1 VQQTHVWARLRAT
14 ISAAGTNV
22 HDGFLYGHPIRVP
35 KAATEGPTCDWRA
48 TARAALACRWVSTGS
63 DTTVQ
68 PGSRGG
74 LPLSWRLLAG
84 ALGVVAIAVVA
95 ALLLG
100 GGGHSTPAG
109 AAKVSVAQGSGKAA
123 RPSAG
128 GKSGGVEK
136 LGSSGRSVHAARPG
150 TANTSPGAG
159 AARSPTGAHAKSSA
173 IPSATGGGSPAAASK
188 GVAVAEVRDPEE
200 SKSFPLPASVHHAR
214 ASTPSVAAEAAV
226 APGAASDSEI
236 RKELGEEEKA
246 KAQEQAAQRR
256 VLTPV
261 AGGFSVGGN
270 GTIPIPTDVPEAVQR
285 VVAGGNAIADFP
297 YIWGGGHASFV
308 ANGYDCSGS
317 VSYALAAGGL
327 LSAPLV
333 SGDLAHWGEPGPG
346 RWITIYANDGHTF
359 MDVDG
364 VWFDTAGRS
373 GPYASR
379 WLVSQP
385 SLEGYA
391 VRHPPGL

>member
-1 VQQTHVWARLRAT
+1 MS
-14 ISAAGTNV
+14 I
-22 HDGFLYGHPIRVP
+22 
-35 KAATEGPTCDWRA
+35 
-48 TARAALACRWVSTGS
+48 GS

-74 LPLSWRLLAG
+74 LPLSWRVLAG
-84 ALGVVAIAVVA
+84 GLAVAAIAVVA
-95 ALLLG
+95 ALLLS

-109 AAKVSVAQGSGKAA
+109 TAKASVTHDRGKAGG
-123 RPSAG
+123 PSAG
-128 GKSGGVEK
+128 SKSSGVEK
-136 LGSSGRSVHAARPG
+136 LDSSGRSAHTTKPG
-150 TANTSPGAG
+150 IANTS
-159 AARSPTGAHAKSSA
+159 TGTSAEHSATGTHAKPSA
-173 IPSATGGGSPAAASK
+173 IPSATGGGSPAAASAGAAR

-270 GTIPIPTDVPEAVQR
+270 GTIPIPTNVPEAVQR

-333 SGDLAHWGEPGPG
+333 SGDLANWGEPGPG
-346 RWITIYANDGHTF
+346 RWITIYANAGHTF

-379 WLVSQP
+379 WLVAQP
-385 SLEGYA
+385 PLEGYA

>member
-1 VQQTHVWARLRAT
+1 M
-14 ISAAGTNV
+14 
-22 HDGFLYGHPIRVP
+22 
-35 KAATEGPTCDWRA
+35 
-48 TARAALACRWVSTGS
+48 
-63 DTTVQ
+63 
-68 PGSRGG
+68 
-74 LPLSWRLLAG
+74 PLSWRVLAG
-84 ALGVVAIAVVA
+84 GLAVAAIAVVA

-100 GGGHSTPAG
+100 GGGRSAPAG
-109 AAKVSVAQGSGKAA
+109 AGKTSVAQAGNGAERRHSSGHSTQQAA
-123 RPSAG
+123 RAT
-128 GKSGGVEK
+128 K
-136 LGSSGRSVHAARPG
+136 PG
-150 TANTSPGAG
+150 TANTGAG
-159 AARSPTGAHAKSSA
+159 TGATDAAHSGTSIHVKSA
-173 IPSATGGGSPAAASK
+173 IPSATGGGSPAGVSAGSPK

-214 ASTPSVAAEAAV
+214 ASTPSVAAEAAI

-327 LSAPLV
+327 LNAPLV
-333 SGDLAHWGEPGPG
+333 SGDLANWGEPGPG
-346 RWITIYANDGHTF
+346 RWITIYANAGHTF

-379 WLVSQP
+379 WLVAQP